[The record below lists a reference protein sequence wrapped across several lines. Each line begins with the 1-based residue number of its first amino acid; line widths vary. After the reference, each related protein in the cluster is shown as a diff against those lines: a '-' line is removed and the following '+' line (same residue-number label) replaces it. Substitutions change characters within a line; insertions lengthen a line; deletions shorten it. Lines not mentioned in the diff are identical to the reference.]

1 MSFINQTISMKI
13 KSKKIKKCNDKSSGL
28 PQLHLNTH
36 PEDDRNPTTKYK
48 GMNDEDSEYIYII
61 L

>member
-1 MSFINQTISMKI
+1 MKI